1 MNPFQLRNWRSGTNW
16 HFKGNFWLWKEKKL
30 DFAWSEFGHCSSL
43 ELKLWKVKFL
53 RVATGVKDSKT
64 QKKGFDCR
72 GSLFHKNVVPI
83 FKLQSLKIKAQWMQW
98 MWTDLLDI
106 PISSA
111 GQ

>member
-43 ELKLWKVKFL
+43 ELKLWKVKLL

-64 QKKGFDCR
+64 
-72 GSLFHKNVVPI
+72 HKNVVPI
-83 FKLQSLKIKAQWMQW
+83 FKLQSLKIKAQWM
-98 MWTDLLDI
+98 WTDLLDI
-106 PISSA
+106 QISSA

>member
-64 QKKGFDCR
+64 QGLTAEAPYFIKMW
-72 GSLFHKNVVPI
+72 SLFI
-83 FKLQSLKIKAQWMQW
+83 SCSLLRLRLSGCGL
-98 MWTDLLDI
+98 TF
-106 PISSA
+106 
-111 GQ
+111 